1 MNKTIMKPVFSGML
15 FLLLLTAPAFASEI
29 DATLHWADEQYYSFA
44 VNGRVDRVLVA
55 PGTKLAQGE
64 LLASLDKRPFD
75 YALKKCRAAI
85 NKIEP
90 AILDARLDLDQAE
103 ELYERT
109 VLSEVELQKVD
120 VIYKTLVAER
130 EMAQAECELQQWQAE
145 QAELKTREASYVV
158 ASNIYPGL
166 VVSEENKS
174 TVVMHLVSATKA
186 SALAYLDAARVMQ
199 YAVGQ
204 SLEVKIGDDT
214 LRGRVQSIAMQ
225 ADKNGQHQLRVIF
238 DYNQPLIP
246 GTPLQLKF

>member
-1 MNKTIMKPVFSGML
+1 MGKTMIKLTFSGIL
-15 FLLLLTAPAFASEI
+15 TGLLLTASAFASEI

-44 VNGRVDRVLVA
+44 VNGRVDSVLVA
-55 PGTKLAQGE
+55 PGEKLASGA
-64 LLASLDKRPFD
+64 LLARLDKRPFD
-75 YALKKCRAAI
+75 SAVKKCKAAI

-90 AILDARLDLDQAE
+90 AVFDAKIELDQAE

-109 VLSEVELQKVD
+109 VLSEIELQKVE

-145 QAELKTREASYVV
+145 QAELKAREASYVL

-174 TVVMHLVSATKA
+174 AAVMHLASATKA
-186 SALAYLDAARVMQ
+186 SALASLDAASVMQ

-204 SLEVKIGDDT
+204 AVEVSIAGDT
-214 LRGRVQSIAMQ
+214 LRGHVQSIALQ
-225 ADKNGQHQLRVIF
+225 ADENGQHQLRVVF
-238 DYNQPLIP
+238 DYSKPLVV
-246 GTPLQLKF
+246 GAPLQLKF

>member
-1 MNKTIMKPVFSGML
+1 MKQAFSGIL
-15 FLLLLTAPAFASEI
+15 AFLLLTASVFASEI

-55 PGTKLAQGE
+55 PGEKLAQGA
-64 LLASLDKRPFD
+64 LLATLDTRPFD
-75 YALKKCRAAI
+75 YAVSKCKAAI

-90 AILDARLDLDQAE
+90 AIFDAKLELDQAK

-120 VIYKTLVAER
+120 VVYKTLVAER

-145 QAELKTREASYVV
+145 QAELKAREASYVV

-174 TVVMHLVSATKA
+174 VAVMHLVSATKA
-186 SALAYLDAARVMQ
+186 SALVYLDTTRAMQ

-204 SLEVKIGDDT
+204 SVEVSMAGDT
-214 LRGRVQSIAMQ
+214 LNGRVQSIAMQ
-225 ADKNGQHQLRVIF
+225 ADENGRHQLRVVF
-238 DYNQPLIP
+238 DYSKPLMI
-246 GTPLQLKF
+246 GAPLQLRF

>member
-1 MNKTIMKPVFSGML
+1 MSKTIMKQTFSGIL
-15 FLLLLTAPAFASEI
+15 SFLLLATSAFASEL

-55 PGTKLAQGE
+55 PGEKLQQGA
-64 LLASLDKRPFD
+64 LLAALDRRPFD
-75 YALKKCRAAI
+75 YAVSKCKAAI

-90 AILDARLDLDQAE
+90 AIFDAKIELDQAE

-109 VLSEVELQKVD
+109 VLSELELQKVE

-145 QAELKTREASYVV
+145 QAELKAREASYVL

-174 TVVMHLVSATKA
+174 AAVIQLASATKA
-186 SALAYLDAARVMQ
+186 SALAYLDTQLVMQ

-204 SLEVKIGDDT
+204 SVEVRIGDET
-214 LRGRVQSIAMQ
+214 LQGRVQSIALQ
-225 ADKNGQHQLRVIF
+225 ADEKGRHPLRVIF
-238 DYNQPLIP
+238 DYSRPVIA
-246 GTPLQLKF
+246 GTALRLKF